1 MIVSYRI
8 ERISKSPDQNKI
20 QSSGASTRSLH
31 QENQICVNKL

>member
-1 MIVSYRI
+1 MMISYHI

-20 QSSGASTRSLH
+20 QSSGVSTHSLH